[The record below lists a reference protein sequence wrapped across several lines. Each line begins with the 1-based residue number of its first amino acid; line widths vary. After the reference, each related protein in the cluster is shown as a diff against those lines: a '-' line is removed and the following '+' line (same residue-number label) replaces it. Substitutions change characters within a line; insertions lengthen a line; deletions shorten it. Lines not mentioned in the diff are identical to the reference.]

1 MKGGIIPVNKSDV
14 KEVSMMAA
22 KGALKVS
29 GTLFLNS
36 KIRDAERASAR
47 ARKELER
54 ATLKVKE
61 ADAKLEK
68 LKASKKPAEA
78 KKAS

>member
-1 MKGGIIPVNKSDV
+1 MA
-14 KEVSMMAA
+14 EVTNLIATKVAA
-22 KGALKVS
+22 KGVQATS
-29 GTLFLNS
+29 TLFLNS

-47 ARKELER
+47 AHKELEK

-61 ADAKLEK
+61 ADARLEN
-68 LKASKKPAEA
+68 LKASKPAEV

>member
-1 MKGGIIPVNKSDV
+1 MTTTAAKIVEGKAV
-14 KEVSMMAA
+14 EVAA
-22 KGALKVS
+22 KGMGSL
-29 GTLFLNS
+29 LLNS
-36 KIRDAERASAR
+36 KIRDAERASVR
-47 ARKELER
+47 AHKELER

-68 LKASKKPAEA
+68 LKALRKPAEV

>member
-1 MKGGIIPVNKSDV
+1 MTIQGVVATKV
-14 KEVSMMAA
+14 AA
-22 KGALKVS
+22 KGVQATS
-29 GTLFLNS
+29 TLFLNS
-36 KIRDAERASAR
+36 KIRDAERASVR
-47 ARKELER
+47 AHKDLDR

-68 LKASKKPAEA
+68 LKALRKPAEV